1 MEHRWRLTRWWSWPG
16 RAISR
21 PADYTVKSQAS
32 KRAVKIIII
41 VVVVFLV
48 LWLATE
54 LLIPP
59 IASKYIKREISK
71 RYPQAGEVS
80 VSVGAFPAIKLAFK
94 QYNNLEIEAEHITIE
109 GILFDSIK
117 LSSDRW
123 PDATYRATIGP
134 EEIDRFF
141 SDTGSFLVNPK
152 AGIQGDALHL
162 SGRVQVGS
170 VVADVT
176 ATGTLRMDGQRV
188 FFVPLTIDVSGVKT
202 PQKAIDQVSETMSQ
216 ASVFTIREDV
226 PFTVSQ
232 ILVRNGKLV
241 IDGAVNLEEALDF
254 KL

>member
-1 MEHRWRLTRWWSWPG
+1 LTHWWSWPG

-21 PADYTVKSQAS
+21 PADHIVKSRAS
-32 KRAVKIIII
+32 KRAVTITIII
-41 VVVVFLV
+41 VVCFLV

-59 IASKYIKREISK
+59 FASKYIKREIDK

-80 VSVGAFPAIKLAFK
+80 VSVAAFPAIKLAFK
-94 QYNNLEIEAEHITIE
+94 QYDNLEIDAEHMTIE

-117 LSSDRW
+117 LSSNGW

-134 EEIDRFF
+134 DEMDRFF
-141 SDTGSFLVNPK
+141 SDTGSFLVNPS
-152 AGIQGDALHL
+152 AEIRGDALFL
-162 SGRVQVGS
+162 SGGVQVGS

-176 ATGTLRMDGQRV
+176 ATGTLRMDGQKV
-188 FFVPLTIDVSGVKT
+188 FFVPLTIEVSGVKA
-202 PQKAIDQVSETMSQ
+202 PQDAIQQVTETMEKY
-216 ASVFTIREDV
+216 SVFTIREDV

-232 ILVRNGKLV
+232 ILVRDGKLV